1 MKLLDWYILKKF
13 LSSFVF
19 VVLIIIAIVLV
30 IDITEKNEYFIRN
43 NLSFNEIAGYYLA
56 FIPFVVSFITPI
68 TIFIATVFVT
78 ARLAGHT
85 EIIAM
90 LSGGV
95 SFPRIM
101 VPYMVGAILVALGGF
116 YLSGWVIPDAN
127 KKRIAFELAY
137 LKKPYY
143 FDERNI
149 HMKVDHHSYVYMES
163 YNNISNTGYKFTL
176 ETIKDRKLHEK
187 LYARTIHWDTAKH
200 AWTLNDWNLRKF
212 DGFKEAVSNGTTM
225 DTVIHMH
232 PKDFSSTHGLQETL
246 TMNELDEFIRL
257 LKDRG
262 ADNVLVYEIEKYIR
276 YMSPFT
282 AIILTFIG
290 LIVSARKTRG
300 GTGFQIALGFTIAF
314 VFIICFIMARSMAQV
329 GSIHPIV
336 GVWIPNVIFS
346 IIGLIMYKTVPR

>member
-1 MKLLDWYILKKF
+1 MKILDWYILKKF
-13 LSSFVF
+13 LSSFLF
-19 VVLIIIAIVLV
+19 VVMIIIAVVMV

-43 NLSFNEIAGYYLA
+43 NLSAMEILGYYGDY
-56 FIPFVVSFITPI
+56 IPYVVNFITPI

-85 EIIAM
+85 EIIAI
-90 LSGGV
+90 LSGGI
-95 SFPRIM
+95 SFKRLM
-101 VPYMVGAILVALGGF
+101 VPYMIGATLIASASF
-116 YLSGWVIPDAN
+116 YLNGWVIPNAN
-127 KKRIAFELAY
+127 KSRIAFELAY
-137 LKKPYY
+137 LKKPFY

-176 ETIKDRKLHEK
+176 ETIKDNILQEK
-187 LYARTIHWDTAKH
+187 LYSRTINWDTAQRQ
-200 AWTLNDWNLRKF
+200 WVLSDWNLRKF
-212 DGFKEAVSNGTTM
+212 DGFKEVVKYGEKK

-232 PKDFSSTHGLQETL
+232 PNDFTSTHGLHETL
-246 TMNELDEFIRL
+246 TNRELEDFIQM

-262 ADNVLVYEIEKYIR
+262 ADNVAVYEIEKYIR

-282 AIILTFIG
+282 ALILTFIG

-329 GSIHPIV
+329 GSIPPSM
-336 GVWIPNVIFS
+336 GVWIPNIIFS
-346 IIGLIMYKTVPR
+346 IVGLIMYKTVPR